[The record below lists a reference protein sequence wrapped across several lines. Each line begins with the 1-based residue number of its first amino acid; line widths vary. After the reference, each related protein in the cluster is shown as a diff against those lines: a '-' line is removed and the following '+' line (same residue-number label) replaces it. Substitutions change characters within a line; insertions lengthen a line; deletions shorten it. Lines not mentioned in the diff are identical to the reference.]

1 MTDSAQQRAPESEAA
16 QPKAAQPKAVQAKPA
31 QAKAAQAKAAQAEAK
46 QAEAQPADAEQA
58 AAGQA
63 APEPAE
69 AHHGDGEAKPD
80 LDEVKRKFREA
91 LDRKRQAHAEGQGKG
106 GQDTGKIHGAHGPA
120 ASRRSFRRKSG

>member
-1 MTDSAQQRAPESEAA
+1 MTDSAQQRAPKSEAA
-16 QPKAAQPKAVQAKPA
+16 QAE
-31 QAKAAQAKAAQAEAK
+31 AAQAEAK

-58 AAGQA
+58 AADQA
-63 APEPAE
+63 APEPTE

-91 LDRKRQAHAEGQGKG
+91 LDRKRQAHAEGQGRG